1 MHMTFGP
8 ITPLF
13 EVYDMQTSI
22 RFYQDVMG
30 FRIAE
35 TSSPGDYTWAMLEK
49 DGATLMLNTAYDEGE
64 RPGEPDPARRIGHR
78 DAELFIPCN
87 DVDGAYASLKGA
99 GASVDAPFTTHFG
112 MRQLWVTDPDGFR
125 LCLNQPAK

>member
-1 MHMTFGP
+1 MTFGP

-30 FRIAE
+30 FQVAE
-35 TSSPGDYTWAMLEK
+35 TSSPGDYTWAMLHK
-49 DGATLMLNTAYDEGE
+49 DGARLMLNTAYDEGQ
-64 RPGEPDPARRIGHR
+64 RPDEPDRTRGIGHR

-87 DVDGAYASLKGA
+87 DVDGAYTSLRAA
-99 GASVDAPFTTHFG
+99 GAHVEAPFTTHFG